1 MTKLHAL
8 DVFDRKLLE
17 IMQINCQR
25 PVAAIAESIGL
36 SVPACYRRI
45 RRLRSEG
52 VIEREIAI
60 VRPRT
65 LGWSLSMIVLVMLE
79 REGGRTIEEMTRKL
93 RAEPEVAEAWHVT
106 GDFDLALKIVAR
118 DMEGFDEFAQ
128 RLFSADERVRSF
140 KTLVVMREMKS
151 RSPVPVALD
160 D

>member
-1 MTKLHAL
+1 MTKLDAL
-8 DVFDRKLLE
+8 DRKLLA
-17 IMQINCQR
+17 ILQVDCQR
-25 PVAAIAESIGL
+25 PVAAIAEAVQL

-45 RRLRSEG
+45 RRLRAEG

-93 RAEPEVAEAWHVT
+93 EAEPEVAEAWHVT
-106 GDFDLALKIVAR
+106 GDFDLAIKIVAR
-118 DMEGFDEFAQ
+118 DMEGFDELTQ

-140 KTLVVMREMKS
+140 KTLVVMREMKA